1 MTGERTHDGD
11 APRLMY
17 REDDV
22 HFKRRMN
29 SAIQLYWIY
38 NSAVTILVCVLIFYL
53 LDISLFIGI
62 VMGLLI
68 LMLSNILQTLYRV
81 TKTQRW
87 EVYKDRAVMPKS
99 LSGGAF
105 TVHFSDIEAM
115 ERRGGISGE
124 RLVITLR
131 GGRRLSFDLSG
142 QERPLTSLEW
152 AYNEYGKQKDRP
164 PVKIVIP
171 IAKG

>member
-1 MTGERTHDGD
+1 MNGERMQDET

-17 REDDV
+17 REDDA
-22 HFKRRMN
+22 HFKRRLN

-38 NSAVTILVCVLIFYL
+38 NSAVTILVCAMIFYL

-62 VMGLLI
+62 VVGLLI
-68 LMLSNILQTLYRV
+68 LMYSNILQTLYRV

-87 EVYKDRAVMPKS
+87 EVYKDHAVMPRA
-99 LSGGAF
+99 LSGGAH
-105 TVHFSDIEAM
+105 TVNFSEIEAM

-124 RLVITLR
+124 RMVIILKT
-131 GGRRLSFDLSG
+131 GTRLSFDLSG
-142 QERPLTSLEW
+142 QERPLASLEW

-164 PVKIVIP
+164 QVKIVIP